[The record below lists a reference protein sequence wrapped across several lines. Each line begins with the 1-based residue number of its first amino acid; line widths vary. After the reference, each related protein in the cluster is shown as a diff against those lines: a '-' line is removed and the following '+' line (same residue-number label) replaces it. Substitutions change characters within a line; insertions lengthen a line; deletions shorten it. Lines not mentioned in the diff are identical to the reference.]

1 MEAALA
7 RVDGDDGVGWGT
19 KKEREKSVAF
29 QKNGKKVAET
39 SKCEW

>member
-1 MEAALA
+1 MEMMVL
-7 RVDGDDGVGWGT
+7 GGVL
-19 KKEREKSVAF
+19 KKSEKKSVAF

>member
-7 RVDGDDGVGWGT
+7 LVDGDDGVGWGT

-29 QKNGKKVAET
+29 QKTGKK
-39 SKCEW
+39 